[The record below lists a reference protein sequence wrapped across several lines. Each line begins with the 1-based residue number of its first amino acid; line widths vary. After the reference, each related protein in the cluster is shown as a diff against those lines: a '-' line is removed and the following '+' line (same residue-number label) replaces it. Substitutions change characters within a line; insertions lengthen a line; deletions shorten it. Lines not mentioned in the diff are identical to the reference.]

1 MYRGEWDKMLGTNML
16 AVAEETATPEKE
28 VMDWFL
34 FRGGFLDRADHLSS
48 QSLSFLQPKSFIF
61 TFVV

>member
-1 MYRGEWDKMLGTNML
+1 MLGTNML

-48 QSLSFLQPKSFIF
+48 QSLISPAKVFHFYFCCLIF
-61 TFVV
+61 V